1 MSVENLNDV
10 QDMRPRLRSRIIP
23 MNQDVL
29 TTFDMGWLIPHRAES
44 LVPGDKVNIGHS
56 AFFRFDPFL
65 NPILSRANCKNYDF
79 MIPERI
85 LYDEREYDKWFTG
98 GVNDKDHDKL
108 KPHLSFNVFYKF
120 CYDFFGDH
128 ASLNGNDS
136 GGLFGFNSLCD
147 YLGLPVNQ
155 LYIPTVYNPSTGE
168 VQTPGYWMAP
178 NSVTNTTPI
187 LLERFL
193 AYALVYREYFL
204 WNHDENS
211 VWVTNKYLDDF
222 TKIPF
227 GNLDDLLD
235 SEDSAYDEEFVEFL
249 GVILSLKRKGWNHDY
264 FTSALP
270 NIQSGDPASL
280 TLGSGSIFKAG
291 LNVNTNLG
299 NNNNYQ
305 DSTIKG
311 DIIDT
316 ATGKRI
322 FQPLYWLEEYR
333 QNGGSPELASGSNT
347 GRIVVVD
354 GTQPTAGQAFD
365 NRVNYQ
371 PLDAQNMW
379 FQHSHNWQLSK
390 DQLNA
395 ITNSNVSSFT
405 VNDLRL
411 LNAIQVYKER
421 LNIGGTRL
429 KEALYM
435 QFGVTVPD
443 DRLDRP
449 DFVGYMDFPVQI
461 SEVLQTSQSTS
472 DSVLGDQGGHGI
484 SANSQQTVFNYFV
497 LEPMVHLSI
506 MAVLPDTYYAQGL
519 DSFWS
524 KVSRY
529 DIWNPVFNHLSDQAL
544 YKDEIYFNPAR
555 IGSDT
560 EFGYLPRFAE
570 YKATY
575 NRVTGNLRKYDSGMM
590 SWHQARFFGSSPSL
604 SQNFIDAKPSDRV
617 FAVVEEDKES
627 SEGAYPTQLTTHVIG
642 VIQNE
647 MKLSR
652 NVPSGSDPS
661 LNID

>member
-56 AFFRFDPFL
+56 AFFRFDPFM

-98 GVNDKDHDKL
+98 GINDADHDKL

-120 CYDFFGDH
+120 CYDFFGNH
-128 ASLNGNDS
+128 ASWNGHDS
-136 GGLFGFNSLCD
+136 GGLFGFNTLCD

-168 VQTPGYWMAP
+168 VTTPGYWVNP

-204 WNHDENS
+204 WNHDETS

-227 GNLDDLLD
+227 GNLDSLLD

-249 GVILSLKRKGWNHDY
+249 GEILSLKRKGWNHDY

-270 NIQSGDPASL
+270 NIQSGDPAFMPTSGGFTSL
-280 TLGSGSIFKAG
+280 TGNVPAFDAQFVDANINNGLEPLPFQKGKRSEGGSISNSGAEYQLIHNTDDSATLEFWHNQHDDDPTTEDYIYRILGHKTH
-291 LNVNTNLG
+291 LN
-299 NNNNYQ
+299 Y
-305 DSTIKG
+305 
-311 DIIDT
+311 
-316 ATGKRI
+316 
-322 FQPLYWLEEYR
+322 
-333 QNGGSPELASGSNT
+333 
-347 GRIVVVD
+347 
-354 GTQPTAGQAFD
+354 TAGIPGFTINNIQ
-365 NRVNYQ
+365 
-371 PLDAQNMW
+371 
-379 FQHSHNWQLSK
+379 
-390 DQLNA
+390 
-395 ITNSNVSSFT
+395 TNGSSSGFT
-405 VNDLRL
+405 INDLRL

-421 LNIGGTRL
+421 LNVGGTRL

-443 DRLDRP
+443 ERLDRP
-449 DFVGYMDFPVQI
+449 DFVGFMDFPVQI

-484 SANSQQTVFNYFV
+484 GANSQQTVFNYFV
-497 LEPMVHLSI
+497 LEPMLHISI
-506 MAVLPDTYYAQGL
+506 MSVLPDTYYGQGL
-519 DSFWS
+519 DPFWS
-524 KVSRY
+524 KISRY

-544 YKDEIYFNPAR
+544 YKDELYFNPYR
-555 IGSDT
+555 VSSDT

-575 NRVTGNLRKYDSGMM
+575 NRVTGNLRKVDSGMM
-590 SWHQARFFGSSPSL
+590 SWHQARFFANSPSL
-604 SQNFIDAKPSDRV
+604 NQNFIDAKPSDRI
-617 FAVVEEDKES
+617 FAVVDEDQES
-627 SEGAYPTQLTTHVIG
+627 SEGSYFPGQFNTHVIG
-642 VIQNE
+642 VIANQ
-647 MKLSR
+647 MKIAR

>member
-10 QDMRPRLRSRIIP
+10 QNMIPRLKSRIIP
-23 MNQDVL
+23 MNQDIL
-29 TTFDMGWLIPHRAES
+29 TTFDMGWLIPHRAED

-56 AFFRFDPFL
+56 AFFRFDPFV

-98 GVNDKDHDKL
+98 GVNDVDHDKL

-120 CYDFFGDH
+120 CYDFFGDD
-128 ASLNGNDS
+128 AVFNGNDS
-136 GGLFGFNSLCD
+136 GGLFGFNTLCD

-168 VQTPGYWMAP
+168 VQTPGYWVNP
-178 NSVTNTTPI
+178 NSVVNTTPI
-187 LLERFL
+187 KLERFL

-204 WNHDENS
+204 WNHDETS

-227 GNLDDLLD
+227 GNLDPLLD
-235 SEDSAYDEEFVEFL
+235 STDSAYDEEFVEFL
-249 GVILSLKRKGWNHDY
+249 GVILTLKRKGWNHDY

-270 NIQSGDPASL
+270 NIQSGDPAMINTSFGD
-280 TLGSGSIFKAG
+280 TISGK
-291 LNVNTNLG
+291 LG
-299 NNNNYQ
+299 NFSARNFAFSMVSNEPIQVSKRSSDTDVPATFPGTWYDLFGNNSGLQLTNPRTGNN
-305 DSTIKG
+305 DDPTVLTAINSIKSKSGTI
-311 DIIDT
+311 DIVNHPDITIHDIQG
-316 ATGKRI
+316 A
-322 FQPLYWLEEYR
+322 
-333 QNGGSPELASGSNT
+333 A
-347 GRIVVVD
+347 
-354 GTQPTAGQAFD
+354 AG
-365 NRVNYQ
+365 
-371 PLDAQNMW
+371 
-379 FQHSHNWQLSK
+379 
-390 DQLNA
+390 
-395 ITNSNVSSFT
+395 FT
-405 VNDLRL
+405 INDLRL

-449 DFVGYMDFPVQI
+449 DFVGYMAFPVQI

-497 LEPMVHLSI
+497 LEPMIHLSI
-506 MAVLPDTYYAQGL
+506 MAVLPDTYYGQGL
-519 DSFWS
+519 DPFWS
-524 KVSRY
+524 KISRY
-529 DIWNPVFNHLSDQAL
+529 DVWNPVFNHLSDQAL
-544 YKDEIYFNPAR
+544 YKDEIYFNPYR
-555 IGSDT
+555 FGNDT

-590 SWHQARFFGSSPSL
+590 SWHQARFFGSAPSL
-604 SQNFIDAKPSDRV
+604 NQRFIDSHPTERV
-617 FAVVEEDKES
+617 FAVVDNDL
-627 SEGAYPTQLTTHVIG
+627 EGSASDAQPGELNTHVIG
-642 VIQNE
+642 VINNR
-647 MKLSR
+647 MVLSR
-652 NVPSGSDPS
+652 NIPSGSDPS